1 MPIERN
7 FSLTL
12 DHEELM
18 KVLGQNFSQLLKKPK
33 INQIFKDILSIL
45 PQLYE
50 PQLIW
55 DLFPVRGLTPT
66 GFLLENGIKIGGGPV
81 KEVMKEASI
90 ALLGICTIGSKF
102 DEEINKMSQSGNN
115 FGAVILDSIASFLVD
130 QVRETFFS
138 QTQLK
143 IKREGKFNSIPLCP
157 GESDWDVSDHKF
169 FFDLLH
175 PEQIGVS
182 LKESMLMIPM
192 KSLSFMIGV
201 GNEPFRLDHK
211 RRCDFCSLQPR
222 CRYSQIN
229 NGRNL
234 CT

>member
-7 FSLTL
+7 FNLTL
-12 DHEELM
+12 NQEELL
-18 KVLGQNFSQLLKKPK
+18 KILGNNFSQLLKKPK
-33 INQIFKDILSIL
+33 FSQIFCEIQSNLF
-45 PQLYE
+45 QLFE

-55 DLFPVRGLTPT
+55 DLFPVKDLTPT
-66 GFLLENGIKIGGGPV
+66 GFLLESGVKIGGGPV
-81 KEVMKEASI
+81 KEVMGEASKV
-90 ALLGICTIGSKF
+90 LLGICTIGPKF
-102 DEEINKMSQSGNN
+102 DEEINKFTQSGNI
-115 FGAVILDSIASFLVD
+115 FEAVILESIASFLVD

-143 IKREGKFNSIPLCP
+143 IKREGKFNSILLCP

-201 GNEPFRLDHK
+201 RNEPFRLDHK